1 MTIKRKLCKRIN
13 GEKEY
18 YLEDKE
24 YHSFEEIKEV
34 CYKNAERTL
43 ISDITKYTFVIMDT
57 DEEIDITCHWKRD
70 SDDFYYVCL
79 EAMI

>member
-24 YHSFEEIKEV
+24 YHSFGEIKEI
-34 CYKNAERTL
+34 CYKTL
-43 ISDITKYTFVIMDT
+43 VDMSFFPLMA
-57 DEEIDITCHWKRD
+57 
-70 SDDFYYVCL
+70 SN
-79 EAMI
+79 

>member
-24 YHSFEEIKEV
+24 YHSFGEIKEV
-34 CYKNAERTL
+34 CYKNAEYTL
-43 ISDITKYTFVIMDT
+43 ISEITKYTFFIIDA
-57 DEEIDITCHWKRD
+57 DE
-70 SDDFYYVCL
+70 
-79 EAMI
+79 